1 MSLALVQINPT
12 AGDFSGNLE
21 LMLQAG
27 QQRPDAET
35 LFFPLGAIS
44 GYLQQMPDA
53 DFLQQAP
60 LALEQ
65 LSQRLPNRTLVS
77 AYWNEAGEH
86 TIFISQG
93 KEFQHISAP
102 RAQLKL
108 KAGRALLACQPPL
121 AAEKIE
127 EDYYICLTP
136 FPYTL
141 NPEQAP
147 LPAAGFTY
155 GRTDLT
161 GGQDT
166 LVFSGQSAWLTPQG
180 EIISAPAWQ
189 PGAVSC
195 DQAPAPPPPRLP
207 LAELH
212 QALLS
217 GIGDYARKNRF
228 PSVIVGVSGGV
239 DSALTTLLAV
249 QALGA
254 DKVHVLTMP
263 GPYSSSATR
272 RDARALAANLG
283 VKLEEVS
290 IEPVMLA
297 FNRALARSLGS
308 APPGLEQENLQAR
321 IRSSL
326 LMTLANRF
334 GHLLL
339 ATSNRSE
346 AMTGYATLY
355 GDMTGGLA
363 PIAHLYKNEIYK
375 LCAHIDPEHKLIPP
389 DVVTRAPSAELSP
402 GQTDQDTL
410 PPYPLLDKIL
420 EGVCDLRLNS
430 RQMEARGLDKAA
442 VARVMELMATSQYKR
457 QQAPPALNFRGA
469 HPGLPLTGVRKFVG

>member
-1 MSLALVQINPT
+1 MSLALVQLNPT

-21 LMLQAG
+21 LMFQAG
-27 QQRPDAET
+27 QQQQAAT
-35 LFFPLGAIS
+35 ALFFPLGSVS
-44 GYLQQMPDA
+44 GYLQQTPDT

-65 LSQRLPNRTLVS
+65 LGKRLPNHVLVS
-77 AYWNEAGEH
+77 AYWDETGQGV
-86 TIFISQG
+86 IFISQN
-93 KEFQHISAP
+93 KEFQYIKAS

-108 KAGRALLACQPPL
+108 KAGRVMLALGAPL
-121 AAEKIE
+121 PAEKIE

-136 FPYTL
+136 SPYRL
-141 NPEQAP
+141 DADQAP
-147 LPAAGFTY
+147 LPTAGFTY
-155 GRTDLT
+155 GQTDLV

-166 LVFSGQSAWLTPQG
+166 LVFSGQSAWFTPQG
-180 EIISAPAWQ
+180 QIIAAPAWQ
-189 PGAVSC
+189 PGVVCS
-195 DQAPAPPPPRLP
+195 DQAPTAPTRLAP
-207 LAELH
+207 LENLH
-212 QALLS
+212 RALLS

-228 PSVIVGVSGGV
+228 PSVIVGLSGGV
-239 DSALTTLLAV
+239 DSALTTLLATR
-249 QALGA
+249 ALGA

-297 FNRALARSLGS
+297 FNQALSKSLGS

-321 IRSSL
+321 IRSCL

-375 LCAHIDPEHKLIPP
+375 LCAQLDPEHKLIPP
-389 DVVTRAPSAELSP
+389 DIITRAPSAELSP

-410 PPYPLLDKIL
+410 PPYPVLDKIL
-420 EGVCDLRLNS
+420 AGICDRRLS
-430 RQMEARGLDKAA
+430 RQQLQAQGLEGKVIDRVVEMMA
-442 VARVMELMATSQYKR
+442 VSQYKR
-457 QQAPPALNFRGA
+457 QQAPPALIFRNA
-469 HPGLPLTGVRKFVG
+469 HPGLPLTVARNFVS